1 MGWIAHNPVVRNLN
15 VCNRGRVQTDH
26 QLDQQ
31 LCFALYSAART
42 AMAGYRE
49 ELTAMGLTYT
59 QYVALLALLEE
70 DGRTVSQ
77 LGAALHLDS
86 GTLSPLL
93 SRMVGADLIE
103 RRREGSDGRVV
114 TIHLTQA
121 GRELEPRVCA
131 MQQRL
136 YESLDMDTDE
146 LATLRRLARRF
157 SEAATPHPDEG
168 APR

>member
-1 MGWIAHNPVVRNLN
+1 MLLGVRP
-15 VCNRGRVQTDH
+15 DH

-49 ELTAMGLTYT
+49 ALTELGLTYT
-59 QYVALLALLEE
+59 QYVTLLVLLEE

-93 SRMVGADLIE
+93 GRMVRAGLVE
-103 RRREGSDGRVV
+103 RRREGRDGRVV

-121 GRELEPRVCA
+121 GRDLETDVCA
-131 MQQRL
+131 MQRRL
-136 YESLDMDTDE
+136 LESVDMDPDE

-157 SEAATPHPDEG
+157 SASATPHHDEG

>member
-1 MGWIAHNPVVRNLN
+1 MHNPVVWNALD
-15 VCNRGRVQTDH
+15 VQTDH

-49 ELTAMGLTYT
+49 ALAEIGLTYT
-59 QYVALLALLEE
+59 QYVTLLALLEE

-77 LGAALHLDS
+77 LGAALQLDS

-93 SRMVGADLIE
+93 ARMVSAGLVE

-114 TIHLTQA
+114 TVHLTQA
-121 GRELEPRVCA
+121 GRDLEPEVCA
-131 MQQRL
+131 MQRRL
-136 YESLDMDTDE
+136 YESVDMDADE

-157 SEAATPHPDEG
+157 SAASIPHHDEG
-168 APR
+168 AP

>member
-1 MGWIAHNPVVRNLN
+1 M
-15 VCNRGRVQTDH
+15 QTDH

-49 ELTAMGLTYT
+49 ELAAMGLTYT
-59 QYVALLALLEE
+59 QYVALLALLED

-93 SRMVGADLIE
+93 SRMVGAGLVE

-114 TIHLTQA
+114 TIHLTPA

-157 SEAATPHPDEG
+157 SEAATTHPDEG

>member
-1 MGWIAHNPVVRNLN
+1 M
-15 VCNRGRVQTDH
+15 CNGFDVQTDH

-49 ELTAMGLTYT
+49 GLAELGLTYT

-77 LGAALHLDS
+77 LGSVLHLDS

-93 SRMVGADLIE
+93 GRMVTAGLVE
-103 RRREGSDGRVV
+103 RRREGDDGRVV
-114 TIHLTQA
+114 TIHLTPA
-121 GRELEPRVCA
+121 ARDLEADVCVL
-131 MQQRL
+131 QRRL
-136 YESLDMDTDE
+136 HESVDMDPDE
-146 LATLRRLARRF
+146 LATLRHLARRF
-157 SEAATPHPDEG
+157 SVAAASHHDAG
-168 APR
+168 AR